1 LVSIVH
7 FIVKMNHPIV
17 LLSNIIFSF
26 KKTTLFLTYSV
37 SSPVTNSCLMVLK
50 ENSQSR
56 VEMKDSR
63 QK

>member
-1 LVSIVH
+1 
-7 FIVKMNHPIV
+7 MR
-17 LLSNIIFSF
+17 F

-37 SSPVTNSCLMVLK
+37 SYPVKNSCLRVLK

-56 VEMKDSR
+56 VEMKDIR

>member
-1 LVSIVH
+1 
-7 FIVKMNHPIV
+7 MR
-17 LLSNIIFSF
+17 F

-37 SSPVTNSCLMVLK
+37 SYPVKNSCLRVSK

-56 VEMKDSR
+56 VEMKDIR